1 MEYIYVC
8 MTNIPR
14 QYCIVHLPLP
24 DGVSVYHYYSHLLV
38 QGLPV
43 PSRGGGGGGGG
54 AGGGPQQ
61 EQEQAPS

>member
-1 MEYIYVC
+1 

-14 QYCIVHLPLP
+14 QYCIVHSPA
-24 DGVSVYHYYSHLLV
+24 GVYQSCY

-43 PSRGGGGGGGG
+43 PGRGGGGG
-54 AGGGPQQ
+54 AGGAGGGDDPHQ